1 MAGAIS
7 VLLLLTRLFISIHVK
22 VILFLIKHFEITNGL
37 IVALWVSVFTR
48 DIKMYIWIRITML
61 AVIVAGSI
69 VLQYFFKPARI
80 IYGIISSLFG
90 GLIAYG
96 IFQDSGTLSPCIPFV
111 IATFITG
118 ALNVLCWVRIG
129 LAKRGEEAD

>member
-1 MAGAIS
+1 M
-7 VLLLLTRLFISIHVK
+7 
-22 VILFLIKHFEITNGL
+22 N
-37 IVALWVSVFTR
+37 
-48 DIKMYIWIRITML
+48 IWIRITML

-96 IFQDSGTLSPCIPFV
+96 IFQDSGTISPYVPFA
-111 IATFITG
+111 IAAIITG
-118 ALNVLCWVRIG
+118 GLNVLSWMRFGIKKS
-129 LAKRGEEAD
+129 AQEAD